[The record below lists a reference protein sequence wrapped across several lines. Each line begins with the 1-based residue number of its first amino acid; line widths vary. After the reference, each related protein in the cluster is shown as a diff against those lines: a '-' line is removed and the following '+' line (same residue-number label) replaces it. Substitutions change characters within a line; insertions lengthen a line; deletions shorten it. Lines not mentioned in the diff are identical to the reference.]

1 MGKSVVE
8 TELQLIDNYI
18 SEFSLNVLEK
28 IRGRQ

>member
-28 IRGRQ
+28 IRWRQ

>member
-18 SEFSLNVLEK
+18 SEFSLDVLEK
-28 IRGRQ
+28 IR

>member
-18 SEFSLNVLEK
+18 SEFSLNVLEE
-28 IRGRQ
+28 IR

>member
-8 TELQLIDNYI
+8 KELQLIDNYI

>member
-18 SEFSLNVLEK
+18 SEFSLDVLEK

>member
-28 IRGRQ
+28 IR

>member
-8 TELQLIDNYI
+8 KELQLIDNYI
-18 SEFSLNVLEK
+18 SEFSLDVLEK